1 MLENVEELQQQDLCW
16 AGRSHSGN
24 FTLFRLGERASL
36 GLKVFAETGR
46 SESLDSAAADSV
58 LDQFQAPPI
67 TAGEG
72 HVETS
77 FFVDGNH
84 SQVSL
89 VTRIVPSPDWFIGL
103 DSFEL
108 CVNANWIDSVTIELD
123 PIDAGTDN
131 GFTFTAPNWPTE
143 PQGVVY
149 RVTHTYPPH
158 PAGSFYYPALRRL
171 PAMATFRFVKLREY
185 ELTAEQLQQQAEGE
199 VLRMEHVT
207 RYHLVTNHEQTSRP
221 SSTSTTPATYN
232 VSGDPVAAVPLPAA
246 AVHLPAAAVPL
257 PRGNTSAIM
266 NSIVQR
272 YRNPHHRKRRLRPPR
287 DCRVSEWGAW
297 GECSKS
303 CGIGEMQR
311 RREVM
316 KHARRGGK
324 PCPELLETRWCGS
337 ARSCSNPY
345 FKEVDDEP
353 MELLYKSGE
362 DISDPCCSNLI
373 VPCRGVGA
381 IQDIMIR
388 TILDIAC

>member
-1 MLENVEELQQQDLCW
+1 MNIESI

-207 RYHLVTNHEQTSRP
+207 RYHLVTNHVTQVQTAV
-221 SSTSTTPATYN
+221 SSNASEAAETSNSSNVPAVT
-232 VSGDPVAAVPLPAA
+232 SPA
-246 AVHLPAAAVPL
+246 PL
-257 PRGNTSAIM
+257 PRGDKDAIM
-266 NSIVQR
+266 NSIVET
-272 YRNPHHRKRRLRPPR
+272 YRNRTTRRKTKRR
-287 DCRVSEWGAW
+287 
-297 GECSKS
+297 
-303 CGIGEMQR
+303 M
-311 RREVM
+311 RE
-316 KHARRGGK
+316 
-324 PCPELLETRWCGS
+324 
-337 ARSCSNPY
+337 
-345 FKEVDDEP
+345 F
-353 MELLYKSGE
+353 
-362 DISDPCCSNLI
+362 
-373 VPCRGVGA
+373 
-381 IQDIMIR
+381 
-388 TILDIAC
+388 